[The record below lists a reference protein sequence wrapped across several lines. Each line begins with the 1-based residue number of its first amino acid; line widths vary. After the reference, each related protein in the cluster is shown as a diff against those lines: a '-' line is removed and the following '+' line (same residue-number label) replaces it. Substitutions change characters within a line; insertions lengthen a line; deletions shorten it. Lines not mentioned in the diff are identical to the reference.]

1 MKELEDYLWSLS
13 VSALCEHKK
22 KMGIVGCKDV
32 KYKMIDRIM
41 EIYKK
46 EGWLEE
52 YFQTLEGFDKAHAY
66 LIVQHNFNP
75 SPSDVRMLIFKYN
88 TEIKFRGEIKDNLKF
103 VIKGYVP
110 TVFRERLKALV
121 PKVEISFQEVD
132 VSERNCKWLINKG
145 NSMKKFD
152 DFLIFITKNKIKV
165 TNANSFMSKSSMF
178 KFVSEFEIEEIPVNY
193 DFLWEEVKNQK
204 DTVVVN
210 GIISL
215 LLAASV
221 IEISDGY
228 FSLGSNYL
236 EYVNKSE
243 VEKGIFLL
251 NKYLESRSI
260 NEIKCITNYL
270 FKVDGPIMLQNS
282 RQRILEYVRELP
294 IDKWVRRS

>member
-1 MKELEDYLWSLS
+1 
-13 VSALCEHKK
+13 
-22 KMGIVGCKDV
+22 
-32 KYKMIDRIM
+32 
-41 EIYKK
+41 
-46 EGWLEE
+46 
-52 YFQTLEGFDKAHAY
+52 
-66 LIVQHNFNP
+66 
-75 SPSDVRMLIFKYN
+75 
-88 TEIKFRGEIKDNLKF
+88 
-103 VIKGYVP
+103 
-110 TVFRERLKALV
+110 
-121 PKVEISFQEVD
+121 
-132 VSERNCKWLINKG
+132 
-145 NSMKKFD
+145 
-152 DFLIFITKNKIKV
+152 
-165 TNANSFMSKSSMF
+165 MF

-260 NEIKCITNYL
+260 NEIKRITNYL